1 MGLIG
6 KRDFMRQSTYFLK
19 TSKTPPADDVSV
31 NARLLEQGG
40 FVQKVL
46 AGVYDFL
53 PLGLRVLQKIENIVR
68 QEMDKIGNEMFMPV
82 LHPKEN
88 WEKTGRW
95 QGLDVLFK
103 IKSQHGNEYALGP
116 THEEIVTPA
125 AQSIINS
132 YKDLPLA
139 VYQIQTKF
147 RDEPRAKSG
156 LLRGREFR
164 MKDLYSF
171 HSSAEDLE
179 RYYNNKAIP
188 AYERIY
194 RRLGLKA
201 LLTEASGGTFSK
213 YSHEYQ
219 VEIDNGEDSI
229 YICEKCGLAKNK
241 EIYQDGAECTNCGTT
256 VWREAKGSEVGNIFK
271 LQDKYSRSF
280 NLQFTDKDG
289 SKKTVLMGCYGLGTT
304 RVMGVIVEKFNDDR
318 GIIWPEPVAPFKVHL
333 LSIKGAER
341 AADEV
346 YQTLL
351 HHQTEVL
358 YDDRDVSPG
367 AKFADADLIGIP
379 YRAVVSPKTVEKES
393 VEVKKRNEEKAE
405 LVKISELKSLIE

>member
-1 MGLIG
+1 
-6 KRDFMRQSTYFLK
+6 MRQSKYFLK
-19 TSKTPPADDVSV
+19 TSKTFPADDLSV
-31 NARLLEQGG
+31 NAKLLEQGG

-53 PLGLRVLQKIENIVR
+53 PLGLRVLHKIENIVR
-68 QEMDKIGNEMFMPV
+68 EEMDKIGNEMFMPV

-95 QGLDVLFK
+95 TGLDVLFK

-125 AQSIINS
+125 AQCIIAS
-132 YKDLPLA
+132 FRDLPQS

-164 MKDLYSF
+164 MKDMYSF
-171 HSSAEDLE
+171 HAGAADLE
-179 RYYNNKAIP
+179 KYYNEKVIP
-188 AYERIY
+188 VYEKVY
-194 RRLGLKA
+194 KRLGLNA

-219 VEIDNGEDSI
+219 VETEHGEDTI
-229 YICEKCGLAKNK
+229 FVCEKCGLAKNK
-241 EIYQDGAECTNCGTT
+241 EIFEDGAKCTNCGITT
-256 VWREAKGSEVGNIFK
+256 WRETKGSEVGNIFK

-280 NLQFTDKDG
+280 NLQYTAADG
-289 SKKTVLMGCYGLGTT
+289 SKQTVLMGCYGLGTT
-304 RVMGVIVEKFNDDR
+304 RVMGVIVEKFHDDK
-318 GIIWPEPVAPFKVHL
+318 GIIWPEAVAPFKVHL
-333 LSIKGAER
+333 LSLKGAESE
-341 AADEV
+341 ADKL

-351 HHQTEVL
+351 DEGIEVL
-358 YDDRDVSPG
+358 YDDRDTSAG
-367 AKFADADLIGIP
+367 SKFADSDLIGIP
-379 YRAVVSPKTVEKES
+379 YRVVVSPKTVEKLS
-393 VEVKKRNEEKAE
+393 VEVKKRNEKDFK
-405 LVKISELKSLIE
+405 LVEISKVRDLLK